1 MCSFEVEAQLRA
13 RGEGLS
19 RRRNLGAY
27 RSPFS
32 PSSRSIRCMVLMEH
46 GGERERKSLPFEKL

>member
-1 MCSFEVEAQLRA
+1 MMCSFEVEAQLRA

-27 RSPFS
+27 VAPADFRRYALNIIMRLRHLNCTCNSES
-32 PSSRSIRCMVLMEH
+32 
-46 GGERERKSLPFEKL
+46 